1 MKPVVL
7 SGRLQA
13 VASMATVGNRV
24 CDVGCDH
31 GFVPVYLVEQGISP
45 HVLAMDVGN
54 GPLSAAREHV
64 AERGLEPFIETRLSD
79 GLHNYNIGEADTLIC
94 AGMGGRLMM
103 RILSDDRGK
112 TESFREL
119 ILQPQSEIE
128 QFRGW
133 LRRQGYCI
141 TDENMIEE
149 DGKFYPMMRVR
160 TDAAQQG
167 DRVCGYEEICK
178 ELKDRQTSR
187 FEGTAALSN
196 NTCNFE
202 NNIVLCKLIDRY
214 GPFLLLYKNHTLVA
228 YLKREEKIYREIAD
242 SLQAKGLS
250 DEKRKNRYAEVM
262 ELMGECRMALEI
274 VISQETT

>member
-7 SGRLQA
+7 SERLQA
-13 VASMATVGNRV
+13 VAAMTTVGSRV

-31 GFVPVYLVEQGISP
+31 GFVPIYLVERGISP

-54 GPLSAAREHV
+54 GPLSAAKEHV
-64 AERGLEPFIETRLSD
+64 AERGLESVIETRLSN
-79 GLHNYNIGEADTLIC
+79 GLHNYNIGDADTLIC

-103 RILSDDRGK
+103 RILSDDREK

-160 TDAAQQG
+160 MNAEKQG
-167 DRVCGYEEICK
+167 NRVCGYEEICK
-178 ELKDRQTSR
+178 ELRERQPCSCGETVAS
-187 FEGTAALSN
+187 SN
-196 NTCNFE
+196 NVCIFTTDD
-202 NNIVLCKLIDRY
+202 ILCKLIDRY
-214 GPFLLLYKNHTLVA
+214 GPLLLLNKNNVLAA
-228 YLKREEKIYREIAD
+228 YLKREEKIYREITD
-242 SLQAKGLS
+242 NLRAKGLS
-250 DEKRKNRYAEVM
+250 NEKRKDRYAEVM
-262 ELMGECRMALEI
+262 ELMGECRTALEI
-274 VISQETT
+274 VIS